1 MNTRKTVYNKLFKEE
16 TQLAKH
22 EVELGL
28 IQDLEKEFA
37 KIIQATKAI
46 KDEGSRLDKEIFA
59 FRDVY
64 GVDASK
70 YINLKEDYKKAAA
83 NLGVNVDAKFD
94 KAFNDLDSVKK
105 IYAYLVGRNKNE
117 YKSNLKQSSSS
128 FRNGSKT

>member
-105 IYAYLVGRNKNE
+105 IYAYLVGR
-117 YKSNLKQSSSS
+117 
-128 FRNGSKT
+128 